1 MLAFLQHEL
10 DIGTHRTEDLVD
22 LVVLVGLHHD
32 AGLALHLVAGHR
44 YVGDDWQ
51 VGEADQILMALDLEA
66 EEADEEEHCH
76 GGD

>member
-10 DIGTHRTEDLVD
+10 DVGAHRTENLVD

-44 YVGDDWQ
+44 HVGDDRQ
-51 VGEADQILMALDLEA
+51 VSEASQVFMTLNLEA
-66 EEADEEEHCH
+66 EEADEE
-76 GGD
+76 